1 MFRSKD
7 RQKCQQLFQKYYAGR
22 KFHDALYRDLIEK
35 YLRPG
40 QRLLDAGCG
49 RYMKF
54 CREFSGTAQVVGI
67 DLESTL
73 DTDNRRFPFGVRG
86 DLGHLPFPADHF
98 DMVISR
104 SVVEH
109 LEDPKRVF
117 REFYRVL
124 RPGGKV
130 IIITPNKYDYV
141 SLIAALTPYRL
152 HRVLVSKI
160 FQVSEDD
167 VFPTLYRANTLGTM
181 RKSMQS
187 ERLVEIELATINHY
201 PAYLMFSPVLFRLGV
216 LYERLT
222 SWEGLR
228 ELRGSILC
236 VFEKPVAPAKEDV
249 AQRTG
254 QQLKNFS
261 GSRVGVS

>member
-1 MFRSKD
+1 
-7 RQKCQQLFQKYYAGR
+7 
-22 KFHDALYRDLIEK
+22 
-35 YLRPG
+35 
-40 QRLLDAGCG
+40 
-49 RYMKF
+49 
-54 CREFSGTAQVVGI
+54 VGI

-152 HRVLVSKI
+152 HRALVSKI

-167 VFPTLYRANTLGTM
+167 VFPTLYRANT
-181 RKSMQS
+181 
-187 ERLVEIELATINHY
+187 
-201 PAYLMFSPVLFRLGV
+201 
-216 LYERLT
+216 
-222 SWEGLR
+222 
-228 ELRGSILC
+228 RG
-236 VFEKPVAPAKEDV
+236 
-249 AQRTG
+249 
-254 QQLKNFS
+254 
-261 GSRVGVS
+261 